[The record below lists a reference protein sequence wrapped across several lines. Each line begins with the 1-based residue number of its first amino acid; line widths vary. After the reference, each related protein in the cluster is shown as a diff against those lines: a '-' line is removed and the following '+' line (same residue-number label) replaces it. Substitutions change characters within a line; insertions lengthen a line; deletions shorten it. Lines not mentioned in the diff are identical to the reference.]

1 MKTKYSLTAEHK
13 AQLPQWEAKWR
24 ASVMSTAA
32 MTETDRLIC
41 IDAVNGLYAAADLPL
56 PKHIV
61 FVPSPVVLR
70 FAGGFASAIWHLS
83 KKKGATE
90 AATRAATEDA
100 TRIAI
105 RIATQ
110 AATWDATQA
119 ATRIATRIATQAAT
133 WHATEDATWA
143 ATQAATRDAT
153 RIATEDAI
161 EAATQ
166 AATRAA
172 TEDATWRATNDATED
187 ATRAATWAATEA
199 ATQTATW
206 DATEAGTRDA
216 TESATE
222 AATWRATEAATWR
235 ATNDATQA
243 ATRDATW
250 DATEAGTRRI
260 TSTWYRFAMK
270 PQQIAA
276 AMHLNKFGLEC
287 AYGTYKMHQGGNQWG
302 AYDGY
307 LSFFC
312 HIAQLDIDYSKWRHW
327 ETLSLHSGPRIMHPD
342 FCMISDRPAVLMVD
356 DQNRPHC
363 ESGPFCQWRDGS
375 SLYSVHGVRLPWDII
390 ELPESITVARI
401 NAEGNAEIRRI
412 MTANFGE
419 ARYIEESG
427 LLPTHR
433 DDFGELYRK
442 TQPGDEDLVM
452 VRVQNPVQLDGS
464 QEHYWLRVTPTV
476 RTALEAVASTYQMS
490 SAEYA
495 QRLAVRT

>member
-1 MKTKYSLTAEHK
+1 MKKYSLTAEHK
-13 AQLPQWEAKWR
+13 AQLPLWEAKWR

-56 PKHIV
+56 PKHII

-83 KKKGATE
+83 KKKGATNG
-90 AATRAATEDA
+90 
-100 TRIAI
+100 
-105 RIATQ
+105 ATQ
-110 AATWDATQA
+110 AATD
-119 ATRIATRIATQAAT
+119 AAT
-133 WHATEDATWA
+133 WDVTNE
-143 ATQAATRDAT
+143 ATRDAT
-153 RIATEDAI
+153 ED
-161 EAATQ
+161 T
-166 AATRAA
+166 
-172 TEDATWRATNDATED
+172 
-187 ATRAATWAATEA
+187 
-199 ATQTATW
+199 
-206 DATEAGTRDA
+206 
-216 TESATE
+216 
-222 AATWRATEAATWR
+222 
-235 ATNDATQA
+235 
-243 ATRDATW
+243 
-250 DATEAGTRRI
+250 TRRI
-260 TSTWYRFAMK
+260 TPTWYRFAMK

-287 AYGTYKMHQGGNQWG
+287 TYGTYKMHQGGNQWG

-412 MTANFGE
+412 MTTNFGE

-442 TQPGDEDLVM
+442 KQPGDEDLVM

-464 QEHYWLRVTPTV
+464 QEHYWLRVAPTV

-490 SAEYA
+490 STEYA